1 MYDDLT
7 WHSPP
12 ADWSVEGNRLIVVTG
27 ERTDFWSRTHYGFV
41 RTNGHLLYREVAG
54 DFTAEVTLHAAF
66 DALYDQLG
74 LMVRANDDAW
84 LKAGLEFSDG
94 RAQVSAVLPRDG
106 WSDWSTSVASDE
118 EVRAGLR
125 VRLTRHGD
133 VVRVQRR
140 DRNGTWHLVR
150 LGYLALPP
158 VAQVGVMCCSPER
171 AGFRAVFS
179 DLVIGPAIARD
190 LHEA

>member
-12 ADWSVEGNRLIVVTG
+12 ADWSVKGNRLTVVTG
-27 ERTDFWSRTHYGFV
+27 ERTDFWGRTHYGFV

-54 DFTAEVTLHAAF
+54 DFTAEV
-66 DALYDQLG
+66 
-74 LMVRANDDAW
+74 
-84 LKAGLEFSDG
+84 
-94 RAQVSAVLPRDG
+94 SAVLTRDG

-140 DRNGTWHLVR
+140 DGNGTWHLVR
-150 LGYLALPP
+150 LGHLALPP